1 MPLAKQLN
9 CILALLKIIK
19 KKFMKKITLLVA
31 LSLCSVLSIF
41 AQGTLNMNLLANV
54 DFPENCND
62 VWGYVAPDGTE
73 YGIVGTVQAT
83 VVFSLAD
90 PTNPEQVFRVE
101 GANSTWRDMKTWGDF
116 IYVTTDVGQD
126 GLLIIDMSD
135 APNNITSRYWMP
147 DFTIDGS
154 TSTLQTCHNL
164 YIDEKGYI
172 YLAGCNMNG
181 GGLIIL
187 DAFTTPGQ
195 PVYIGAGDARY
206 SHDVMVAD
214 DVAYSSDIN
223 AGFFSVIDVS
233 DKTNPET
240 LVTQNTTMNFTHN
253 AWRSDDGNY
262 LFTTDERGNAYV
274 DAYDISD
281 LTDIKLLDF
290 HQPAEN
296 SGSGVIPHNTH
307 YYDGYLVTSWYTDGV
322 RITDASRP
330 DNLIEVGYYETWQG
344 APGGF
349 NGCWGA
355 YPYLPSGNVLAVD
368 IQSGFFVLGAEY
380 QRACFLEGTV
390 TDAENGNFLND
401 VKVEIVAGQI
411 NSKLT
416 NNTGEYKSG
425 LAEAGDYAVT
435 FSKPGY
441 ENATGIA
448 NLVNGQVT
456 ILDMELNPLPRF
468 AFSGSTVR
476 DADGNGISNG
486 SVYLVNEQFEFS
498 TFSGTDGT
506 FLIEDVWS
514 GTYDVYGGAWGY
526 RNIYFGEVTIEEAKT
541 IEIRLDEAFMDDF
554 IVDLG
559 WTVEGD
565 ATTGM
570 WTRGEPVGTGF
581 GNNILNPDEDIP
593 NDVGDFCYVTGN
605 GGGDA
610 GTDDVDDGSTI
621 LTSPMMDLTTMENP
635 TMNYNLWFVNGGGQ
649 GAPDDMLTVRVTN
662 GKDEITLETLDAN
675 SPASEWITRS
685 EFNLTGM
692 IEITSTMQLIVETGD
707 LGNGHLVEAG
717 IDAFEVTDG
726 QGPSSSVEIDP
737 SISLNAFP
745 NPFTDQVTLEFKALD
760 NVNLILTNIV
770 GQEVLRM
777 DVSNKSS
784 VTFRNEL
791 PTGIYFATI
800 GNETKVSAPLKLIAN

>member
-1 MPLAKQLN
+1 
-9 CILALLKIIK
+9 
-19 KKFMKKITLLVA
+19 MKRITLLFA
-31 LSLCSVLSIF
+31 FSFCGVLSAF
-41 AQGTLNMNLLANV
+41 TQGSLNMNLLANV
-54 DFPENCND
+54 DFTENCND

-73 YGIVGTVQAT
+73 YGIVGTVEAT
-83 VVFSLAD
+83 VIFSLAD

-101 GANSTWRDMKTWGDF
+101 GANSTWRDMKSWEDF

-126 GLLIIDMSD
+126 GLLIIDMAG

-147 DFTIDGS
+147 DFTINGA
-154 TSTLQTCHNL
+154 TRTLETCHNL
-164 YIDEKGYI
+164 YIDENGYI
-172 YLAGCNMNG
+172 YLAGCNMNS

-195 PVYIGAGDARY
+195 PVYVGAGDARY

-223 AGFFSVIDVS
+223 SGFFSVIDVS

-290 HQPAEN
+290 FQPAEN
-296 SGSGVIPHNTH
+296 SGRGVIPHNTH

-330 DNLIEVGYYETWQG
+330 DNLIEVGYYETWGG

-355 YPYLPSGNVLAVD
+355 YPFLPSGNVLAVD
-368 IQSGFFVLGAEY
+368 IQTGFYVFGAEY
-380 QRACFLEGTV
+380 TRACFLEGTV

-401 VKVEIVAGQI
+401 VKVEIVSSQI
-411 NSKLT
+411 NSRLT

-448 NLVNGQVT
+448 KLVNGEVT
-456 ILDMELNPLPRF
+456 ILDMQLNPLPRF
-468 AFSGSTVR
+468 AFTGSTVR
-476 DADGNGISNG
+476 DVDGNAIPNG
-486 SVYLVNEQFEFS
+486 AVYLRNEQFEFS
-498 TFSGTDGT
+498 TFSGTDGL
-506 FLIEDVWS
+506 FLIEDVWG

-526 RNIYFGEVTIEEAKT
+526 RNIFFGEVTIEQGET
-541 IEIRLDEAFMDDF
+541 IEIRLEEGYMDDF

-559 WTVEGD
+559 WIVTGD
-565 ATTGM
+565 APTGM
-570 WTRGEPVGTGF
+570 WERGEPVGTSF
-581 GNNILNPDEDIP
+581 GNNISNPDEDIP
-593 NDVGDFCYVTGN
+593 VDVGDFCYVTGN
-605 GGGDA
+605 GGGGA
-610 GTDDVDDGSTI
+610 GTDDVDDGSTT
-621 LTSPMMDLTTMENP
+621 LTSPVMDLIGMENP
-635 TMNYNLWFVNGGGQ
+635 TMNYNLWFFNAGGQ
-649 GAPDDMLTVRVTN
+649 GTPDDMLTVKVSN
-662 GKDEITLETLDAN
+662 GTDEITLETLGED
-675 SPASEWITRS
+675 SPSGDWIARS
-685 EFNLTGM
+685 EFNLSGL
-692 IEITSTMQLIVETGD
+692 IDITNSMRLIVETGD

-717 IDAFEVTDG
+717 IDAFEVTQDE
-726 QGPSSSVEIDP
+726 GPSSNVDIDQ
-737 SISLNAFP
+737 SIALNAYP
-745 NPFTDQVTLEFKALD
+745 NPFTDQVTLEFEAKD
-760 NVNLILTNIV
+760 NVQLILTNIV

-791 PTGIYFATI
+791 ATGVYFATI
-800 GNETKVSAPLKLIAN
+800 GNDTQVSAPLKLIAN